1 MTVLG
6 HIQRGGVPTAR
17 DRLMAAAFGTRA
29 VDLLA
34 EGQWDRMIARRDPQ
48 VIDVP
53 IVDAIANY
61 RSVDVDGA
69 VVAMARGLGI
79 SLGDS

>member
-17 DRLMAAAFGTRA
+17 DRLMGAAFGTRA

-34 EGQWDRMIARRDPQ
+34 EGQWDRMVAWRDRQ

-53 IVDAIANY
+53 IADAIANY
-61 RSVDVDGA
+61 RGVDVDGA
-69 VVAMARGLGI
+69 VVATARGLGI
-79 SLGDS
+79 SLGDA